1 MSVKEWRN
9 LQECNQKMPQLGILT
24 ILLMHSCQACT
35 AQLTDSGQS
44 DSGQGIYFQSR
55 EQNQVDFLE
64 PTGLKSTSEDMQLSD
79 THRSNTSYVHTRF
92 KRASHVHKYWR
103 SSFRCD
109 CGVFKEKF
117 TVSTT
122 FSFLIFIF
130 AISWRVLRSA
140 GRRSWPRRRQQ
151 QRKRRHRIGLSMEC
165 RYLLLSRL
173 SVYYHLIRYISFNF
187 FNIEVS
193 FTKGDAGNVILSTW
207 RKKLFHPFSQHAM
220 NK

>member
-55 EQNQVDFLE
+55 EQNQVDSLE
-64 PTGLKSTSEDMQLSD
+64 PTGLESTSEDMQLSD

-122 FSFLIFIF
+122 FLSLYLYLQSLEE
-130 AISWRVLRSA
+130 SWGVQ
-140 GRRSWPRRRQQ
+140 G
-151 QRKRRHRIGLSMEC
+151 E
-165 RYLLLSRL
+165 
-173 SVYYHLIRYISFNF
+173 
-187 FNIEVS
+187 EVGQGEGS
-193 FTKGDAGNVILSTW
+193 SKEKEGTG
-207 RKKLFHPFSQHAM
+207 
-220 NK
+220 